1 MNLGH
6 RRERRSSS
14 WRFRYLVGIAALVL
28 VDTASGETWRG
39 LTVATEHR
47 CSAYDRKRD
56 YPYPQSV
63 EREIVRRLG
72 AIYGPYTGTC
82 FDSTRKTDIEH
93 IVATSEAHDIGAR
106 EGFRSGGRER
116 HRPPLARYN
125 DNRNGRITCMVARGT
140 GSNMCTG
147 RILRTGLCVTATGSS
162 ASENSLRLAWS
173 PHPERFVNAT
183 PKPQLLPQEV
193 WINLLVATTTP
204 RPAQ

>member
-116 HRPPLARYN
+116 HRPARALQ
-125 DNRNGRITCMVARGT
+125 RQ
-140 GSNMCTG
+140 
-147 RILRTGLCVTATGSS
+147 
-162 ASENSLRLAWS
+162 
-173 PHPERFVNAT
+173 PERQDHVHGGT
-183 PKPQLLPQEV
+183 RHGIEHV
-193 WINLLVATTTP
+193 H
-204 RPAQ
+204 RSHPAYRFMRDGDGVVCE